1 VRVYKKATGQ
11 FYTIF
16 NTSFVPYVL
25 NCGSEIEFK
34 HMDKI
39 KILWVDDEIDLL
51 KPHILFLEKKNYEV
65 TTCNNGVDAI
75 DVFDD
80 GNFDIVFL
88 DENMPGMSGLETLQE
103 MKEKKS
109 TTPVIMITKSEEEY
123 IMEEAIGSKIA
134 DYLIKPVN
142 PNQILLSLKKNLDH
156 SRLVS
161 EKTTLDYQ
169 KEFRKISMEMGMVR
183 TYEDWIELYKKLIF
197 WELELENIEDQSMI
211 EILESQKTEANSQ
224 FGKFIER
231 NYEDWFEPK
240 ADKPIL
246 SHTLFREVVV
256 PEIVK
261 KDKPV
266 LFVVIDNLRYD
277 QWKSF
282 ESVVS
287 NHYKIE
293 KEIPY
298 YSILPTATQY
308 ARNAIFSGLTPL
320 EMEKQFPQY
329 WKNDVEEGG
338 KNLYEAEFLAAHLKK
353 LGLNIKQDY
362 FKITNLAS
370 GKKLAENFKA
380 LKDNNLVTVVY
391 NFVDML
397 SHAKT
402 EMDVVKELA
411 SDDKAYRSLTLSWF
425 KNSPLLDII
434 QQAQKMGFKLV
445 LTTDH
450 GTINVRNPSKVIGDK
465 NTSLNLRYKTGRSL
479 TYEDKDVY
487 AVKEPKRIGL
497 PTINMSS
504 SYIFAKNDFFLAY
517 VNNYNHYVSYYK
529 NSYQHGGISLE
540 EMIIPLLV
548 LNPK

>member
-1 VRVYKKATGQ
+1 MT
-11 FYTIF
+11 
-16 NTSFVPYVL
+16 
-25 NCGSEIEFK
+25 
-34 HMDKI
+34 KI

-65 TTCNNGVDAI
+65 TTCNNGRDAVDIFAEN
-75 DVFDD
+75 
-80 GNFDIVFL
+80 NFDIVFL
-88 DENMPGMSGLETLQE
+88 DENMPGMSGLETLSE
-103 MKEKKS
+103 IKEKKS
-109 TTPVIMITKSEEEY
+109 STPIIMITKSEEEY

-156 SRLVS
+156 SRLVND
-161 EKTTLDYQ
+161 KTTLDYQ
-169 KEFRKISMEMGMVR
+169 KEFRKIAMELSMVNS
-183 TYEDWIELYKKLIF
+183 YEDWTELYKKLIF
-197 WELELENIEDQSMI
+197 WELELENIEDQNLI
-211 EILESQKTEANSQ
+211 EILESQKLEANSQ

-240 ADKPIL
+240 ADKPVQ
-246 SHTLFREVVV
+246 SHTLFRELVV
-256 PEIVK
+256 PELVK
-261 KDKPV
+261 KEKPV

-277 QWKSF
+277 QWKAM
-282 ESVVS
+282 ESTIN
-287 NHYKIE
+287 NHYKLE
-293 KEIPY
+293 KEVPY
-298 YSILPTATQY
+298 YAILPTATQY

-329 WKNDVEEGG
+329 WKNDVDEGG
-338 KNLYEAEFLAAHLKK
+338 KNLYEAEFLTAHLKR

-370 GKKLAENFKA
+370 GKKLSENFKS

-434 QQAQKMGFKLV
+434 QQAQKLGFKLII
-445 LTTDH
+445 TTDH
-450 GTINVRNPSKVIGDK
+450 GTINVKKSFK
-465 NTSLNLRYKTGRSL
+465 
-479 TYEDKDVY
+479 
-487 AVKEPKRIGL
+487 
-497 PTINMSS
+497 
-504 SYIFAKNDFFLAY
+504 SYWR
-517 VNNYNHYVSYYK
+517 
-529 NSYQHGGISLE
+529 
-540 EMIIPLLV
+540 
-548 LNPK
+548 

>member
-1 VRVYKKATGQ
+1 
-11 FYTIF
+11 
-16 NTSFVPYVL
+16 
-25 NCGSEIEFK
+25 
-34 HMDKI
+34 MDKI

-51 KPHILFLEKKNYEV
+51 KPHIIFLEKKNYEV
-65 TTCNNGVDAI
+65 TTCNNGRDAVDIFAEN
-75 DVFDD
+75 
-80 GNFDIVFL
+80 NFDIVFL
-88 DENMPGMSGLETLQE
+88 DENMPGMSGLETLSE
-103 MKEKKS
+103 IKEKKS
-109 TTPVIMITKSEEEY
+109 STPVIMITKSEEEY

-156 SRLVS
+156 SRLIS

-169 KEFRKISMEMGMVR
+169 KEFRKIALELSMVNS
-183 TYEDWIELYKKLIF
+183 YEDWIELYKKLIF
-197 WELELENIEDQSMI
+197 WELQLENIEDTNLI
-211 EILESQKTEANSQ
+211 EILESQKVEANSQ

-231 NYEDWFEPK
+231 NYEDWFASLAPSVRQKGSGEPK
-240 ADKPIL
+240 DKPIQ
-246 SHTLFREVVV
+246 SHTLFRELVV
-256 PEIVK
+256 PELVK

-266 LFVVIDNLRYD
+266 LFIVIDNLRYD
-277 QWKSF
+277 QWKAM
-282 ESVVS
+282 ESTI
-287 NHYKIE
+287 NNYYKLE
-293 KEIPY
+293 KETPY
-298 YSILPTATQY
+298 FAILPTATQY

-338 KNLYEAEFLAAHLKK
+338 KNLYEAEFLSAHLKR

-362 FKITNLAS
+362 FKITNLAG
-370 GKKLAENFKA
+370 GKKLADNFRS

-434 QQAQKMGFKLV
+434 QQGQKLGFKLII
-445 LTTDH
+445 TTDH
-450 GTINVRNPSKVIGDK
+450 GTINVKNPSKVIGDK

-487 AVKEPKRIGL
+487 AIKDPKKIGL
-497 PTINMSS
+497 PAINMSS
-504 SYIFAKNDFFLAY
+504 SYIFAKNDNFLAY
-517 VNNYNHYVSYYK
+517 VNNYNHYVSYYR
-529 NSYQHGGISLE
+529 NTYQHGGISLE
-540 EMIIPLLV
+540 EVIVPFLV
-548 LNPK
+548 FNPR

>member
-1 VRVYKKATGQ
+1 
-11 FYTIF
+11 
-16 NTSFVPYVL
+16 
-25 NCGSEIEFK
+25 
-34 HMDKI
+34 MDKI
-39 KILWVDDEIDLL
+39 KILWVDDEIDYL
-51 KPHILFLEKKNYEV
+51 KPHILFLEKKNYSV
-65 TTCNNGVDAI
+65 TTCNNGRDAI
-75 DVFDD
+75 DIFDNE
-80 GNFDIVFL
+80 NFDIVFL
-88 DENMPGMSGLETLQE
+88 DENMPGMSGLETLSE

-109 TTPVIMITKSEEEY
+109 SIPMIMITKSEEEY

-156 SRLVS
+156 SRLIS
-161 EKTTLDYQ
+161 QKTTLDYQ
-169 KEFRKISMEMGMVR
+169 KEFRKISMEMTMVNS
-183 TYEDWIELYKKLIF
+183 YEDWVELYKKLIF
-197 WELELENIEDQSMI
+197 WELELENIDDQSMI
-211 EILESQKTEANSQ
+211 EILESQKAEANSQ

-231 NYEDWFEPK
+231 NYEDWFSTK
-240 ADKPIL
+240 AETRDKGKRNETKPIL
-246 SHTLFREVVV
+246 SHTLFRELVV

-261 KDKPV
+261 KETRGADELSKAKPI

-277 QWKSF
+277 QWKVF
-282 ESVVS
+282 ESVVG
-287 NHYKIE
+287 NHYKLE
-293 KEIPY
+293 KEVPY
-298 YSILPTATQY
+298 YAILPTATQY

-329 WKNDVEEGG
+329 WKNDPEEGG
-338 KNLYEAEFLAAHLKK
+338 KNLFEAEFLTAQLKR

-362 FKITNLAS
+362 FKITNLAA
-370 GKKLAENFKA
+370 GKKLVENFKT
-380 LKDNNLVTVVY
+380 LKGNDLVTVVY

-425 KNSPLLDII
+425 KNSPLLEII
-434 QQAQKMGFKLV
+434 QQAQKLGFKLI

-450 GTINVRNPSKVIGDK
+450 GTINVKNPSKVIGDK

-479 TYEDKDVY
+479 TYEQKDVY
-487 AVKEPKRIGL
+487 AVKDPKSIGL

-504 SYIFAKNDFFLAY
+504 SYIFAKNDLFLAY

-529 NSYQHGGISLE
+529 NTYQHGGISLE
-540 EMIIPLLV
+540 EMIIPFLI